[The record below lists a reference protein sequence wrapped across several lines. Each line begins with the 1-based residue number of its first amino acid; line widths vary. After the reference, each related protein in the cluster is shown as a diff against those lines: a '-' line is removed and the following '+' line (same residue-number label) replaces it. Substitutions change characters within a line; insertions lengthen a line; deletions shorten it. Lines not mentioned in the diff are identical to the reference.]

1 MKSVKEHHLVGTLAL
16 ALLALCLTGIAYATP
31 PAHTP
36 TPTATSSST
45 SSALGTGGFA
55 SAHTG
60 ESNAN
65 NSLRIEDRLQ
75 APAGVATPVFASHS
89 CAIGGSLGL
98 SGPGFGVTGG
108 KAKSDPKCD
117 LRETVRILATLN
129 PALALSLLCQEDPA
143 VANAAGP
150 DGCKLPPAPA
160 PQPCAVCQPAA
171 DTYSKDEVDAK
182 LERVYKS
189 SVSK

>member
-1 MKSVKEHHLVGTLAL
+1 MEGSKDHRWIGILAIS
-16 ALLALCLTGIAYATP
+16 LLGMCLTGIAYATP
-31 PAHTP
+31 PTP
-36 TPTATSSST
+36 TPAPTATST
-45 SSALGTGGFA
+45 SSATSESASTSFSSTGA
-55 SAHTG
+55 
-60 ESNAN
+60 SNAN
-65 NSLRIEDRLQ
+65 NAISFQDRLQ

-143 VANAAGP
+143 VAKAAGP

-189 SVSK
+189 AVSK